1 VRRRE
6 AEARST
12 YLVERYGAGE
22 AVGDLSDLA
31 RRVRSAAAADGRL
44 RYLRSTIVPAD
55 EALLCLVEGSSADA
69 VREALVEAGIPFD
82 RISDALGE
90 EALRT
95 RSARPNPR
103 PRRDRPC

>member
-1 VRRRE
+1 MRRRE

-44 RYLRSTIVPAD
+44 RYLDGIP
-55 EALLCLVEGSSADA
+55 LPA
-69 VREALVEAGIPFD
+69 VRQLMFPEPLD
-82 RISDALGE
+82 H
-90 EALRT
+90 
-95 RSARPNPR
+95 
-103 PRRDRPC
+103 